1 MLKADITE
9 ALLRCKYMEESIYTL
24 DANSLT
30 KQWLTDGHKRCD
42 EPHSS
47 AKNAIV
53 QETQIESPENPESVE
68 SPESP
73 SDGEGKKIE
82 DRQQKSFPYQRDCLD
97 VLERVC
103 NDDTCIIFRFWR
115 CIGKTTRS
123 RLLWHNEQENWA
135 GSNKHW
141 WKSSIN
147 EMA

>member
-1 MLKADITE
+1 
-9 ALLRCKYMEESIYTL
+9 MEESIYTL

-53 QETQIESPENPESVE
+53 QETQIESPE
-68 SPESP
+68 SPENDEGPENP

-103 NDDTCIIFRFWR
+103 NGR
-115 CIGKTTRS
+115 CIEVPLVVTTGNRS
-123 RLLWHNEQENWA
+123 GTRDT
-135 GSNKHW
+135 SNT
-141 WKSSIN
+141 
-147 EMA
+147 